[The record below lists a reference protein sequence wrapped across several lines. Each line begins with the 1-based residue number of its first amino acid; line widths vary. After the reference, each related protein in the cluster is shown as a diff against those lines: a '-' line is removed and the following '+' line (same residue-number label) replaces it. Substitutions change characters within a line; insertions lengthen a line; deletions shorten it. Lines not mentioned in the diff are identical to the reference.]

1 MSNIERISC
10 APGWG
15 KVLRSAQR
23 LAIVL
28 LGVGALV
35 GGCAF
40 KSPPGRVTPDMSAF
54 RVDQEPYH
62 IRTGDLLDVR
72 FYKTPELNVEKVPVR
87 MDGKISLDLVG
98 DVQAAGLEP
107 DELAAHLARAYSGE
121 LQDPRISV
129 IVRDFGGKIFVGG
142 EVGSPQALKYA
153 DGMTALQAIQA
164 AGGFKDESSRQNV
177 VLLRQ
182 KTDHYDGY
190 RLFLERAL
198 TGEDYGQNVALQPN
212 DVVFVTRSRIS
223 NLNLIVSQYL
233 NKNLPTVP
241 ILPIY

>member
-1 MSNIERISC
+1 MCNIERIRR
-10 APGWG
+10 A
-15 KVLRSAQR
+15 A
-23 LAIVL
+23 LAKQAGFLL
-28 LGVGALV
+28 LGAGMLV
-35 GGCAF
+35 SACAF
-40 KSPPGRVTPDMSAF
+40 KSPPGRATGDMSTF
-54 RVDQEPYH
+54 QLDREPYR
-62 IRTGDLLDVR
+62 IRTGDMLDVR
-72 FYKTPELNVEKVPVR
+72 FYKTPELNVDRVPVR
-87 MDGKISLDLVG
+87 KDGRISLDLIG
-98 DVQAAGLEP
+98 DVQAAGMEP
-107 DELAAHLARAYSGE
+107 DELAGNLSRAYARE

-129 IVRDFGGKIFVGG
+129 IVREFGGQIFVGG

-190 RLFLERAL
+190 RLYLERAL

-212 DVVFVTRSRIS
+212 DVVFVPRSRIS
-223 NLNLIVSQYL
+223 NLNLIVAQYL
-233 NKNLPTVP
+233 NKNLPTIP